1 MSKKKSQL
9 YMRDLQAMKER
20 GEKIVLAA
28 PWDYNSTQMAEEAG
42 ADMVV
47 IGGATVAMMLGG
59 QPHAL
64 NSSMEDVLCLTQQCA
79 PAIKRA
85 VFYVS
90 MPYGSFHV
98 SPEQTVEN
106 AIRLVKAGAHCIKAQ
121 TPGPL
126 KRHAQ
131 AIIDAGIP
139 FIGHV
144 GLLPQLIYKR
154 GGFRVFGRTSAEA
167 SELYQECA
175 ELEAMGASAIEMEA
189 VPHRVATEITKRLK
203 IPVFGI
209 GAGPHTDG
217 QFQVLT
223 DVFGLQKDFSTSFSK
238 QYINIWPLCAEALS
252 RAFEEVRSGTFPENK
267 HSFEM
272 ADGEWEKFSE
282 TLEEATE

>member
-1 MSKKKSQL
+1 MDKPKKKKRL

-28 PWDYNSTQMAEEAG
+28 PWDYNSTMMSEEAG

-47 IGGATVAMMLGG
+47 IGGATVKMMLGG

-64 NSSMEDVLCLTQQCA
+64 GATMEDVLCLTRQCA
-79 PAIKRA
+79 PAIKRS

-90 MPYGSFHV
+90 LPYGSFHV
-98 SPEQTVEN
+98 SPEQAVEN
-106 AIRLVKAGAHCIKAQ
+106 ALQLVKAGAHCVKAQ
-121 TPGPL
+121 APGAL
-126 KRHAQ
+126 KKNVQ

-144 GLLPQLIYKR
+144 GLLPHLIYKR
-154 GGFRVFGRTSAEA
+154 GGFRVHGKTCEEA
-167 SELYQECA
+167 QEMLDECL
-175 ELEAMGASAIEMEA
+175 ELERMGACAIEVEA
-189 VPHRVATEITKRLK
+189 IPHRVATEITKRLK

-238 QYINIWPLCAEALS
+238 RYLDLWPMCAEALTQ
-252 RAFEEVRSGTFPENK
+252 AFEEVRNGTFPTNE
-267 HSFEM
+267 HSFEIP
-272 ADGEWEKFSE
+272 DEEWDRFKE
-282 TLEEATE
+282 TLG